1 MKLQVL
7 FSKMF
12 IYSIM
17 LIHTLKIQKK
27 SINKNIQIQLLGFY
41 LLKINFRL
49 KRSNA
54 FGKKNKSPH
63 QQIKKIATIN
73 KYILNQKDSF
83 YLIYMYLSAIYL
95 DSK

>member
-54 FGKKNKSPH
+54 FGKKINPH
-63 QQIKKIATIN
+63 IN
-73 KYILNQKDSF
+73 KLK
-83 YLIYMYLSAIYL
+83 
-95 DSK
+95 K

>member
-1 MKLQVL
+1 
-7 FSKMF
+7 
-12 IYSIM
+12 M

-54 FGKKNKSPH
+54 YRKKINPHINKNK
-63 QQIKKIATIN
+63 KIETIN
-73 KYILNQKDSF
+73 KYILNQKDSL

>member
-54 FGKKNKSPH
+54 YRKKINPHINKIKKNRNYK
-63 QQIKKIATIN
+63 
-73 KYILNQKDSF
+73 
-83 YLIYMYLSAIYL
+83 
-95 DSK
+95 